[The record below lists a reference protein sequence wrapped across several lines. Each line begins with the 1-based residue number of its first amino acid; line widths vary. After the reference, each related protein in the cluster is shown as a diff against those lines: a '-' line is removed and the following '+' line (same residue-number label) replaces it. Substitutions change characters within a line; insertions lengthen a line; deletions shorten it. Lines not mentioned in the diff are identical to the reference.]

1 MNLMKGKK
9 LFAASIEN
17 HELLTERCILLGM
30 SVVLPLLLLLETKMH
45 FQVLQYKN
53 LRLIFAAAAFVLFC
67 SSYKIHFVKNQLS
80 KIVTACIYLLTS
92 HVIFLNYINNFSFY
106 YAALLIGT
114 VTICSFYFN
123 GWKDLLVYQ
132 LSMLLILL
140 QASMLTVSTNVNI
153 FMFLGFYIVMN
164 CIVAI
169 VQIQIFRTQ
178 HVLKNMAAELD
189 KSTRQLKESNASLE
203 QFAYVAS
210 HDLKEPLRT
219 VNSYLGLLKKRY
231 IAKLDADAGEFMDMC
246 TSATKR
252 MQELIDGLL
261 KYSKTS
267 ADKMTNAEINLN
279 EVLENVLDNLET
291 TITENHAVIEV
302 EKLPVLPGDK
312 LQLSQ
317 LFQNLIC
324 NAIKYRSQYTPEIH
338 IHYDGTQGSH
348 ALISVEDNGLGIP
361 ENKRDEVFKIFSRLH
376 TNEAEG
382 AGLGLAIC
390 KKIVNN
396 HKGSIWIEN
405 SQGQGSKFCFT
416 LQLN

>member
-1 MNLMKGKK
+1 
-9 LFAASIEN
+9 
-17 HELLTERCILLGM
+17 
-30 SVVLPLLLLLETKMH
+30 
-45 FQVLQYKN
+45 
-53 LRLIFAAAAFVLFC
+53 
-67 SSYKIHFVKNQLS
+67 
-80 KIVTACIYLLTS
+80 
-92 HVIFLNYINNFSFY
+92 
-106 YAALLIGT
+106 
-114 VTICSFYFN
+114 
-123 GWKDLLVYQ
+123 
-132 LSMLLILL
+132 
-140 QASMLTVSTNVNI
+140 
-153 FMFLGFYIVMN
+153 
-164 CIVAI
+164 
-169 VQIQIFRTQ
+169 
-178 HVLKNMAAELD
+178 MAAELD

-203 QFAYVAS
+203 QFAYIAS

-231 IAKLDADAGEFMDMC
+231 ITKLDADAGEFMDMC

-267 ADKMTNAEINLN
+267 ADKMANTEINLN
-279 EVLENVLDNLET
+279 EVVENVLDNLET

-324 NAIKYRSQYTPEIH
+324 NAIKYRSQHTPEIH
-338 IHYDGTQGSH
+338 IHYNGTQGNH
-348 ALISVEDNGLGIP
+348 AFISVEDNGLGIP

-376 TNEAEG
+376 TIEAEG

-396 HKGSIWIEN
+396 HKGNIWIEN
-405 SQGQGSKFCFT
+405 SQVQGSKFCFT
-416 LQLN
+416 LRLN